1 MDKWLDSL
9 IYSRAMKIIKM
20 DNLNMFY
27 ILPTLA
33 FYWDEEYFAINF
45 SIFKWTFEII
55 LRDYE

>member
-1 MDKWLDSL
+1 
-9 IYSRAMKIIKM
+9 MKIIKM

-33 FYWDEEYFAINF
+33 FYWDDEYFAINF

>member
-1 MDKWLDSL
+1 
-9 IYSRAMKIIKM
+9 
-20 DNLNMFY
+20 MFY

-33 FYWDEEYFAINF
+33 FYWDDEYFAVNF